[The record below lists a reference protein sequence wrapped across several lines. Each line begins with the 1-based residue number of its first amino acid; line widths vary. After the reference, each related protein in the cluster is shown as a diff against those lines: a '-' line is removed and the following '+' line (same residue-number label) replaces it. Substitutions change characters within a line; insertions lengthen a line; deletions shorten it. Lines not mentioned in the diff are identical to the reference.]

1 MTGREPGAAGPAPA
15 GNRSSRL
22 RPAALLG
29 AVGLAFLLAS
39 ALGPGEELGGAREW
53 LRQLGP
59 LGPLAFVALYA
70 AATVAAVP
78 GSPLGV
84 LAGALFGTLV
94 GTAVASAGSTI
105 GAALAFLLS
114 RYAARR
120 AIEGWLGRNERA
132 RRLDELAAAHGAAIV
147 AIVRLVPLFP
157 FNLVNY
163 GLGLTRIP
171 FRTYVL
177 WSWLCMLPGTVL
189 YVSAADAAA
198 RTAAEGSV
206 PWAVVALAAAAGA
219 FLAIAARA
227 VRRRLA
233 G

>member
-1 MTGREPGAAGPAPA
+1 MSGRERGAVGPAPA
-15 GNRSSRL
+15 GERFRWLRS
-22 RPAALLG
+22 AALLG
-29 AVGLAFLLAS
+29 AVGLVFLLAW
-39 ALGPGEELGGAREW
+39 ALGFGESLGGVRNW
-53 LRQLGP
+53 LRRLGP
-59 LGPLAFVALYA
+59 LGPIAFVALYA

-78 GSPLGV
+78 GAALGV
-84 LAGALFGTLV
+84 AAGALFGTLL
-94 GTAVASAGSTI
+94 GTAVVSVGSTI

-114 RYAARR
+114 RYVARR
-120 AIEGWLGRNERA
+120 AVEGWIGRSERA
-132 RRLDELAAAHGAAIV
+132 RRLDQLAAAHGAAVV

-171 FRTYVL
+171 FGTYVL

-206 PWAVVALAAAAGA
+206 PWAAVGLAAAAGV
-219 FLAIAARA
+219 FLAAAARA

>member
-1 MTGREPGAAGPAPA
+1 MTVRERETPDFPAARGQ
-15 GNRSSRL
+15 GSWV
-22 RPAALLG
+22 RPAALLA
-29 AVGLAFLLAS
+29 AVGLVLVSAW
-39 ALGPGEELGGAREW
+39 ALGLEGRLADAREW

-59 LGPLAFVALYA
+59 LGPFAFVALYA

-78 GSPLGV
+78 GVALGV
-84 LAGALFGTLV
+84 VAGALFGTLV
-94 GTAVASAGSTI
+94 GTAVVSAGSTI

-120 AIEGWLGRNERA
+120 AVEGWLGRNERL
-132 RRLDELAAAHGAAIV
+132 RELDRLAAAHGAAIV

-157 FNLVNY
+157 FNLANY

-171 FRTYVL
+171 FRTYL
-177 WSWLCMLPGTVL
+177 FWSWLCMLPGTVL
-189 YVSAADAAA
+189 YVCAADAAA

-206 PWAVVALAAAAGA
+206 PWVVVGLAAAAGL
-219 FLAIAARA
+219 FLAAAARA
-227 VRRRLA
+227 LRRRLA